1 MLGPGNGTI
10 RRGALVGICVALL
23 EEECHCEV
31 KQFNSPPGCLA
42 VSLPKFAM
50 VIVSLHSSRNPK
62 THNNT
67 ITERL

>member
-1 MLGPGNGTI
+1 
-10 RRGALVGICVALL
+10 VALL